1 MDQSPNTV
9 TCNNSRSQRT
19 NSAGVFIFR
28 PSQQKCK
35 NTWKRNH
42 RTKKKEATGR
52 VPAKCNNRTC
62 LCLCRWVGRSRKKK
76 ARIVTLTLKKV
87 HKFCQA
93 VMRTFKEAAEKGVS
107 KNACGMRGPHRQSL
121 TMRLAEKCNG
131 TYEMRKL
138 SRKGQRKKCNAV
150 LLEACAHCED
160 NTTSIKETHT
170 QYLEW
175 INHTKHKNG
184 THYHA
189 NGASA
194 LRHRF
199 IGGGP
204 APVWTSISSTSPSS
218 FAASATPST
227 PVCFLCSRCAPDYV
241 PCAFQEIYS
250 AKCSSCKRAN
260 CNQCGKWE
268 GSSFF
273 CKWCFDEGITPS
285 VEAMQS
291 WKAAQQTHTRKPSI
305 ELEHAKRLRQYALDM
320 RGAMPVRFQGGGT
333 EELQCFMCLAYKSAY
348 VSKQLSDEY
357 VSHCYTCGRGA
368 CDSHGSWEAGHF
380 HCALCH
386 ATDDGLLA
394 EVKDTFAVRC
404 LSKTFQNQRLLHTNE
419 EAFNDFLLTLCT
431 GGINRPRG
439 MGNYDEQ
446 GLKVPPQEAAGV
458 ELPWDDARQLVEA
471 IVLSRVNTPDDA
483 EKVLGQSWVPTW
495 DGWKELRQ
503 CATERCCVAI
513 VERLCDI
520 AQQNA
525 SYQSKTDTQAL
536 QALASEG
543 FMWRKAVSHGVNN
556 CLIDSLMLCLSY
568 EHILPNNLTTD
579 VTARR
584 RVATACRKHLIQEIG
599 DEVAPGSNGLF
610 PFLDAHRDGPR
621 IVDFLLHWFRVVARS
636 NMLIHVHDRFGE
648 HAAGADWNKIA
659 VNLGHGY
666 PQQTVLQLHI
676 YNHTSVQR
684 RGYHFDSLLPITGR
698 DAEPKKKR
706 SRTIASTNAMEI
718 EAEPVATES
727 QLNDLH
733 REPQQSSGIPEK
745 PSCSKEGAEQEA
757 DHRAEAVFANM
768 AWYFHGTTFATSW
781 LDALLA
787 NLIFHGYMLK
797 FPDLLA
803 RQDARFHLCR
813 TCQASLELEQL
824 EGDEAFHLQRHLA
837 RAVLFFTS
845 GSRGEVNAEVHV
857 YDSTTTDLSVPRDVY
872 TIGRRDS
879 LLVPVFRLYRYR
891 NGRYAALLPANP
903 AERPVFTSGD
913 SYKASQGSK
922 QNAMN
927 ATCAAAPPANTFGT
941 IDCAGAA
948 TDLSAPQ
955 IAEVRDILQRFCDQ
969 RGADVQVD
977 ETDAQRVSDAWW
989 NLDALGIILHTLLQA
1004 GLTFADAGMHHAR
1017 RLANQWRGSI
1027 LHRRKVLG
1035 NDCQMVQWRKLRRKM

>member
-1 MDQSPNTV
+1 MCSCALCLSPRNQMDQSPNTV

-446 GLKVPPQEAAGV
+446 GLKVPPTGSSRRRASLGRRAAASRSNRTV
-458 ELPWDDARQLVEA
+458 LELTHQMMQKRCSGRVGFQLGTAGKNCANVRQSAV
-471 IVLSRVNTPDDA
+471 VL
-483 EKVLGQSWVPTW
+483 QSQS
-495 DGWKELRQ
+495 D
-503 CATERCCVAI
+503 CATLPSRMPLTKARPTPKHCRLWRLKGSCGGKRC
-513 VERLCDI
+513 
-520 AQQNA
+520 
-525 SYQSKTDTQAL
+525 
-536 QALASEG
+536 
-543 FMWRKAVSHGVNN
+543 H
-556 CLIDSLMLCLSY
+556 
-568 EHILPNNLTTD
+568 
-579 VTARR
+579 
-584 RVATACRKHLIQEIG
+584 
-599 DEVAPGSNGLF
+599 
-610 PFLDAHRDGPR
+610 
-621 IVDFLLHWFRVVARS
+621 
-636 NMLIHVHDRFGE
+636 
-648 HAAGADWNKIA
+648 
-659 VNLGHGY
+659 
-666 PQQTVLQLHI
+666 TV
-676 YNHTSVQR
+676 
-684 RGYHFDSLLPITGR
+684 
-698 DAEPKKKR
+698 
-706 SRTIASTNAMEI
+706 
-718 EAEPVATES
+718 
-727 QLNDLH
+727 
-733 REPQQSSGIPEK
+733 
-745 PSCSKEGAEQEA
+745 
-757 DHRAEAVFANM
+757 
-768 AWYFHGTTFATSW
+768 
-781 LDALLA
+781 
-787 NLIFHGYMLK
+787 
-797 FPDLLA
+797 
-803 RQDARFHLCR
+803 
-813 TCQASLELEQL
+813 
-824 EGDEAFHLQRHLA
+824 
-837 RAVLFFTS
+837 
-845 GSRGEVNAEVHV
+845 
-857 YDSTTTDLSVPRDVY
+857 
-872 TIGRRDS
+872 
-879 LLVPVFRLYRYR
+879 
-891 NGRYAALLPANP
+891 
-903 AERPVFTSGD
+903 
-913 SYKASQGSK
+913 
-922 QNAMN
+922 
-927 ATCAAAPPANTFGT
+927 
-941 IDCAGAA
+941 
-948 TDLSAPQ
+948 
-955 IAEVRDILQRFCDQ
+955 
-969 RGADVQVD
+969 
-977 ETDAQRVSDAWW
+977 
-989 NLDALGIILHTLLQA
+989 
-1004 GLTFADAGMHHAR
+1004 
-1017 RLANQWRGSI
+1017 
-1027 LHRRKVLG
+1027 
-1035 NDCQMVQWRKLRRKM
+1035 